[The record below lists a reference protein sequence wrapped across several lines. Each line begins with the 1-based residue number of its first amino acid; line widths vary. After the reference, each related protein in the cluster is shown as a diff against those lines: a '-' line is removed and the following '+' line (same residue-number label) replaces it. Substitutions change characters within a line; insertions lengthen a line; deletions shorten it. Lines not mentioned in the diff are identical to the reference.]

1 MVVEYFEARK
11 KAPHI
16 RGVFVADEAV
26 NEALRQTEPKLHD
39 AWESTSDGSDVR
51 PEDTAVARF
60 VLDRIKDHV
69 AQFSRSIR
77 PRTPDADQLR
87 LPEWDRL
94 MRLLLRGLARGRQ
107 SPPQAGPRP
116 FTIEP
121 GQRLTEAPDGRLEL
135 SGTAKIGFSAHHDH
149 VVDPRDEVEVAI
161 RCGFV
166 AEDRRS
172 DLLEIEIDAPRGFGR
187 DPERPD
193 IFTRRLEAGQ
203 EVVFEYSCEPYE
215 PDWTVELTVDADF
228 VSAGAE
234 QRSGFTR
241 RDP

>member
-1 MVVEYFEARK
+1 M
-11 KAPHI
+11 
-16 RGVFVADEAV
+16 
-26 NEALRQTEPKLHD
+26 
-39 AWESTSDGSDVR
+39 
-51 PEDTAVARF
+51 
-60 VLDRIKDHV
+60 
-69 AQFSRSIR
+69 
-77 PRTPDADQLR
+77 
-87 LPEWDRL
+87 
-94 MRLLLRGLARGRQ
+94 
-107 SPPQAGPRP
+107 
-116 FTIEP
+116 
-121 GQRLTEAPDGRLEL
+121 
-135 SGTAKIGFSAHHDH
+135 
-149 VVDPRDEVEVAI
+149 AI

-193 IFTRRLEAGQ
+193 IFTGRLEAGQ